1 MADDKDKK
9 DEKDVKGKRKT
20 FKDFDADKY
29 VDLEPTIGEELEI
42 NESCCDECGCDLED
56 PDPSCDCTHE
66 NDTNEAILTR
76 MQRRQR
82 GITMRKNRFKI
93 KRGRE
98 KAARRMASTEVLKK
112 RSRKQAIMNLKKK
125 FSKNKRYAELS
136 AGEKVVIDKRISKLP
151 ASRLTAMA
159 RKLLPSVK
167 QAERDRKTTKKESLD
182 TSVETSLDES
192 AMWGQRQGKRP
203 HMLLDKNN
211 KVKFDQRFKMYKP
224 NMAESIDEFELEDIT
239 SLMEDTESFIEGTT
253 DMKSLAEI
261 SENLRLINKIK
272 NSGVV
277 KTGSMSKDKPD
288 PAPVKKEAADLA
300 DLANEKIKDKK
311 SVGEIPQ
318 DGERKFFK
326 KKSKV
331 IDDEDNIEEAAPKIK
346 GDFLKIQRAKD
357 AEHNAAM
364 GRTKTGRK
372 KPVRTM
378 TSTQRS
384 LASIAAKNEAFGRAR
399 FGQELKKKGFD
410 VDKVHAKNVKDA
422 SDASERSKAAA
433 KDLAD
438 FRKKHGMNEAQ
449 LDELSPETMMSYKRK
464 ADYSKDRAAS
474 SAAAKIL
481 RGKDKDGNRA
491 DHSPEVNTHRKR
503 REGERLY
510 NTRAADKLRKD
521 LRKEATIPD
530 GQTAFTKRPEITSD
544 DKDKLSKIRAM
555 MDKER
560 ANKNEAFEPHVM
572 YDPETG
578 KGYKA
583 DKEADHLRMKKMG
596 YTHEKPEV
604 KDEKFVSDAQRKAV
618 WASKNDKKNEAT
630 VDEMDISVKSITK
643 SGIRKAGDT
652 PKLKAD
658 LKALRDRLNKDKGDG
673 YGASKSL
680 KASYGE
686 ECGAGE
692 QGTPSLTKRLKKDTP
707 NA

>member
-1 MADDKDKK
+1 MADDTDTDTDKDK
-9 DEKDVKGKRKT
+9 KDVKGKRKT
-20 FKDFDADKY
+20 FKDFDGSKFIDT
-29 VDLEPTIGEELEI
+29 EPTLDESEE
-42 NESCCDECGCDLED
+42 
-56 PDPSCDCTHE
+56 
-66 NDTNEAILTR
+66 DTNEAVLSR
-76 MQRRQR
+76 MQRRAR

-98 KAARRMASTEVLKK
+98 KAARRMASVEILKK
-112 RSRKQAIMNLKKK
+112 RARKQAIRNLKTK
-125 FSKNKRYAELS
+125 FSKNKRYAEMG
-136 AGEKVVIDKRISKLP
+136 AGEKAVIDKRIQKLP
-151 ASRLTAMA
+151 ASRLNAMA

-167 QAERDRKTTKKESLD
+167 TAERARKTHAKKEDFDFDIENL
-182 TSVETSLDES
+182 VNES
-192 AMWGQRQGKRP
+192 GPLWGQRASSRP
-203 HMLLDKNN
+203 HMLMDKNN
-211 KVKFDQRFKMYKP
+211 KPKFDKRFKMYKP
-224 NMAESIDEFELEDIT
+224 KTNESVQDLDEVFD
-239 SLMEDTESFIEGTT
+239 LMETTEQYISEQGQE
-253 DMKSLAEI
+253 DMKSFKE
-261 SENLRLINKIK
+261 SMNLKLINKIK

-277 KTGSMSKDKPD
+277 KSGSMSKDK

-300 DLANEKIKDKK
+300 DLANEKINNKK
-311 SVGEIPQ
+311 SAGEIPK
-318 DGERKFFK
+318 DGERRFK
-326 KKSKV
+326 RRKTIVDKEIEK
-331 IDDEDNIEEAAPKIK
+331 DDMEEAAPKIK
-346 GDFLKIQRAKD
+346 GDSVKIQRAMD
-357 AEHNAAM
+357 AEHNDAM
-364 GRTKTGRK
+364 GRTATGRK
-372 KPVRTM
+372 KPVRAM

-384 LASIAAKNEAFGRAR
+384 LASISAKNEAFGRAR
-399 FGQELKKKGFD
+399 VSQELKKKGFD

-422 SDASERSKAAA
+422 SDASDRSKAAA

-449 LDELSPETMMSYKRK
+449 LDELSPETMMSYKKK

-530 GQTAFTKRPEITSD
+530 GQTVFTKRPEITSD

-560 ANKNEAFEPHVM
+560 ANKNE
-572 YDPETG
+572 
-578 KGYKA
+578 
-583 DKEADHLRMKKMG
+583 
-596 YTHEKPEV
+596 
-604 KDEKFVSDAQRKAV
+604 KFVSDAQRKAV

-630 VDEMDISVKSITK
+630 IDEMDISVKSITK
-643 SGIRKAGDT
+643 SGLRKAGDT

-680 KASYGE
+680 KANYGE

>member
-20 FKDFDADKY
+20 FKDFNADKY

-112 RSRKQAIMNLKKK
+112 RSRKQAIMSLKKK

-151 ASRLTAMA
+151 VSRLNAMA

-331 IDDEDNIEEAAPKIK
+331 IDDEDNIEEAKRKGAPKMT
-346 GDFLKIQRAKD
+346 GDSVAIQRAKD

-422 SDASERSKAAA
+422 SDASDRSKAAA

-449 LDELSPETMMSYKRK
+449 LDELSPETMMSYKKK

-560 ANKNEAFEPHVM
+560 ANKNE
-572 YDPETG
+572 
-578 KGYKA
+578 
-583 DKEADHLRMKKMG
+583 
-596 YTHEKPEV
+596 
-604 KDEKFVSDAQRKAV
+604 KFVSDAQRKAV

-643 SGIRKAGDT
+643 SGLRKAGDT